1 MQFLTKKGVGRKEL
15 CMGSMGNGVGNREE
29 EVKGKME
36 VEKGEKRKE
45 LLGLKR
51 MSPCPRSNETGII
64 QAGLEAH
71 APSIAFYQLP
81 SMHLGCVHSK

>member
-1 MQFLTKKGVGRKEL
+1 
-15 CMGSMGNGVGNREE
+15 MGSMGNGVGNREE

-51 MSPCPRSNETGII
+51 MSPCPRSN
-64 QAGLEAH
+64 
-71 APSIAFYQLP
+71 
-81 SMHLGCVHSK
+81 